1 MASFDELSG
10 SGSVVTDL
18 GLVVAFP
25 ASAFVRS
32 GLLLLRPGQRVTMV
46 MDADGD
52 VALVTIPGF
61 PASEATGP

>member
-1 MASFDELSG
+1 MASFDEQTG

-18 GLVVAFP
+18 GVVIAYP

-32 GLLLLRPGQRVTMV
+32 GLRLLRPGQRVTV
-46 MDADGD
+46 AMDAEGD

-61 PASEATGP
+61 PTPRVTGP